1 VTTTTSSQ
9 IACNMSATATLTNR
23 EYPSMYSSI
32 SSLTS
37 TQHQAPSVPRIYKQ
51 ASQLF
56 LTRRIPEALEVLEAI
71 IEPPP
76 QEPDSET
83 KSTAPV
89 ASASKNARCKVWGLY
104 VSILNEVV
112 ELGAEEG
119 KKAFGGSRWK
129 ELVNKTR
136 DGSVWEDVV
145 KNGYYGSEG
154 SVDAEVVAIL

>member
-1 VTTTTSSQ
+1 
-9 IACNMSATATLTNR
+9 MSATATLTNR
-23 EYPSMYSSI
+23 DHPSMYSSI

-56 LTRRIPEALEVLEAI
+56 LTRRIPEALDVLEAI
-71 IEPPP
+71 IQPTTSFPD
-76 QEPDSET
+76 QESDNEVP
-83 KSTAPV
+83 STAPV
-89 ASASKNARCKVWGLY
+89 ASATRNARCKVWGLY
-104 VSILNEVV
+104 ASLLNEVV

-119 KKAFGGSRWK
+119 KKAFGGARWK

-136 DGSVWEDVV
+136 DGSIWEEVI